1 MFFIDINSLKL
12 NRKPIKGLMS
22 LLPFS
27 YEKTEA
33 QKLGYLSNLAQWES
47 GRIEIQAQ
55 AIQLQSLN
63 TGPGCCLLLWGE
75 SN

>member
-33 QKLGYLSNLAQWES
+33 QKLGYLSNLAQ
-47 GRIEIQAQ
+47 
-55 AIQLQSLN
+55 
-63 TGPGCCLLLWGE
+63 
-75 SN
+75 